1 MGSGRRPGSAAKADR
16 HHSLNKYSADQT
28 DKIYDLERENTSLK
42 LKENLLESEIVKM
55 RTKLR
60 RIEELMKKKRSSQ
73 AGAQTTLPAEVHR
86 QLEDE
91 INKIGSENDA
101 MKQRNKKL
109 RAIEKELSVK
119 QVTKKAPVNK
129 FAHVK
134 GKLQNTRMKQSDQD
148 FLKLVEDLKI

>member
-1 MGSGRRPGSAAKADR
+1 MAKY
-16 HHSLNKYSADQT
+16 NADQT

-60 RIEELMKKKRSSQ
+60 RIDELMKKKRSTS
-73 AGAQTTLPAEVHR
+73 AGAQTALPAEVHR

-91 INKIGSENDA
+91 INKIGGENDA

-119 QVTKKAPVNK
+119 QVTKKAPINK
-129 FAHVK
+129 FSHVK
-134 GKLQNTRMKQSDQD
+134 GKL
-148 FLKLVEDLKI
+148 